1 MFGRDT
7 KRFIQGKLKMK
18 LHPKKHLLAIA
29 ITSAFFVVNS
39 AHAGTYETQTGEK
52 IKTLQNENKAIVFI
66 CRPAEKQ
73 DVYKKLAEPKIASVA
88 KDFGVSEKQLYNVV
102 SQNPSE
108 LPPYVVSLNQ
118 YVEALDTDKIKEVF
132 NDFLK
137 SRNPKYLS
145 ILKEQ
150 SKKKSYGK
158 DGKAVINDAMF
169 AYGIVNAYFGNQKVA
184 NQYLESAAKKKHF
197 AAGYVQ
203 GLRSYKGYG
212 LNVDLTKAGNRMIK
226 AFETVQKKHKYTAIP
241 ASDPFGQA
249 VEATFLSLVLEPNFP
264 YRNTYVDLLQK
275 AEQAKQDLERELA
288 NSASQMNPAVLQN
301 IRKLELMRNDVQ
313 VAIATAMGLGP
324 QIQEFVAEANIRE
337 NEANP
342 SAAMIETLR
351 VKNDKMNDIIVGAL
365 AKAKAMDGQAA
376 KEFEQAYQTTEKM
389 IYATQVQYGIWLA
402 SRMASMS
409 LGNMTENMLVV
420 QSMDLGAKKTCE
432 LWNNMGA
439 YAARVNMKVEPAD
452 PNSFSDEI

>member
-1 MFGRDT
+1 MPST
-7 KRFIQGKLKMK
+7 KTTKS
-18 LHPKKHLLAIA
+18 LLAVA
-29 ITSAFFVVNS
+29 VTTAFMTLS
-39 AHAGTYETQTGEK
+39 PAQAGTFETQTGQK

-73 DVYKKLAEPKIASVA
+73 DVYKKLAKPKIAAVA
-88 KDFGVSEKQLYNVV
+88 KDFGVSEKELYSVL
-102 SQNPSE
+102 SKNPAE

-150 SKKKSYGK
+150 AKKKSYGK
-158 DGKAVINDAMF
+158 AGKAINNDAMF
-169 AYGIVNAYFGNQKVA
+169 AYGIVNAYLGNQRVA
-184 NQYLESAAKKKHF
+184 DKYLEDAAKKKHF

-212 LNVDLTKAGNRMIK
+212 MNVNLEKAGNRMIK
-226 AFETVQKKHKYTAIP
+226 AFETVQKKHKYSAIP
-241 ASDPFGQA
+241 SSDPFGQT
-249 VEATFLSLVLEPNFP
+249 VEATFLSLVLEPKFP

-275 AEQAKQDLERELA
+275 AEQAKQDLEKELA
-288 NSASQMNPAVLQN
+288 NSASQMNPVVLQN
-301 IRKLELMRNDVQ
+301 VRKLELMRNDVQ

-324 QIQEFVAEANIRE
+324 QIQEFVAEANIRQ

-351 VKNDKMNDIIVGAL
+351 VKNDKMNDIIIGAL
-365 AKAKAMDGQAA
+365 AKAEAMDGQAA
-376 KEFEQAYQTTEKM
+376 KEFENAYQTTEQM
-389 IYATQVQYGIWLA
+389 IYATQVQYGVWLA

-452 PNSFSDEI
+452 PKTFSDEI